1 MLSFGI
7 VAEGFT
13 DQIVIDNL
21 ITGFFGDVDEEPTVN
36 YVQPLLDATG
46 ARGAP
51 EPGGWGMVL
60 KFLELGE
67 HRRALQFNDYL
78 VLHVDTDVSE
88 QKGFDVPHREEGR
101 ELSVIE
107 LVTRVSEKLT
117 GIIGAEFCAAHG
129 DRLIFAVAVHGI
141 ECWLLPLL
149 YQDNHARKITGC
161 LNAANEARKKGGK
174 TPLYTVV
181 RKHVSK
187 DPRSYQDVS
196 RAYTKRK
203 RLMALCDKNPSLAL
217 FVRQLDRT
225 ITAAA
230 PAPSD
235 PPADEAPATDSNAPE
250 K

>member
-1 MLSFGI
+1 MPSFGI

-13 DQIVIDNL
+13 DQIVIDNI
-21 ITGFFGDVDEEPTVN
+21 ITGYFGDADEEPIVN

-51 EPGGWGMVL
+51 EPDGWGMVL

-88 QKGFDVPHREEGR
+88 QTGFDVPHREDGR
-101 ELSVIE
+101 ALSVPE
-107 LVTRVSEKLT
+107 LVERVNAKLA

-149 YQDNHARKITGC
+149 YQSNHAGKITGC
-161 LNAANEARKKGGK
+161 LNAANEARKKRNEK
-174 TPLYTVV
+174 PLST
-181 RKHVSK
+181 REHK
-187 DPRSYQDVS
+187 DPRSYQDAS

-203 RLMALCDKNPSLAL
+203 RLLALCDKNPSLGL

-225 ITAAA
+225 VPAAA

-235 PPADEAPATDSNAPE
+235 PPATEKPPPDNTPPE